1 MQEIVKEKIDNLI
14 LYEHNAKIHS
24 KYQVDLIAKS
34 IKEFGFINPVLIDEN
49 KNVIAGHGR
58 IEAAKLLKMKTV
70 PTITIEGLNEIERR
84 AYILA
89 DNRLSE
95 LAKWD
100 DKLIAAELKELK
112 ESNFDTDLTG
122 FLYDD
127 IDFSF
132 LDADND
138 LKTPK
143 QPKESKDC
151 ECPRCKCVFNKKE
164 IIKHGNELA
173 QS

>member
-1 MQEIVKEKIDNLI
+1 MQGIVKEKIDDLI
-14 LYEHNAKIHS
+14 LYENNAKIHS
-24 KYQVDLIAKS
+24 EYQVDLIAKS

-58 IEAAKLLKMKTV
+58 IEAAKVLKMKTV
-70 PTITIEGLNEIERR
+70 PTITIEGLDEIERR

-95 LAKWD
+95 LAEWD
-100 DKLIAAELKELK
+100 DKLIAVELKELK
-112 ESNFDTDLTG
+112 ESNFDTDITG

-138 LKTPK
+138 QAAPK
-143 QPKESKDC
+143 QPKEQKDC